1 MVGRR
6 GLARPLQ
13 LWQQSRDFKALRA
26 QICHKIARRRINTY
40 TVSKDCAFARKW
52 VGPQPFQVTPDFE
65 FSEGNVDPTV
75 AGELAPTPDRL
86 GAGRRGSRR
95 PTISRRTGPSRPR
108 RAGPLLRRPSRPAR
122 APAESEGRTRRALS
136 SSTGAARSRSA
147 SREKPSTWRT
157 RSSRLSHIRQIV
169 IAFDVGPGFAALSH
183 ASCGRS
189 FLKYP
194 PRGDN
199 ISLARGRIE
208 GLQNQGVRAVLAS
221 CGR

>member
-75 AGELAPTPDRL
+75 AAASDLRRRPIDLALGVEDRVDPPSP
-86 GAGRRGSRR
+86 GGPVRRGPVGRARFCGVHPGQRARR
-95 PTISRRTGPSRPR
+95 R
-108 RAGPLLRRPSRPAR
+108 RARVGRGGHCLLQR
-122 APAESEGRTRRALS
+122 APPAAVPPHEKSHRRGERARRDCRTYVRLL
-136 SSTGAARSRSA
+136 
-147 SREKPSTWRT
+147 
-157 RSSRLSHIRQIV
+157 SRLTWGQGSLR
-169 IAFDVGPGFAALSH
+169 FRTPAAVAHS
-183 ASCGRS
+183 
-189 FLKYP
+189 
-194 PRGDN
+194 
-199 ISLARGRIE
+199 
-208 GLQNQGVRAVLAS
+208 
-221 CGR
+221 

>member
-122 APAESEGRTRRALS
+122 AGGERGSDEEGIVFFNWRRPQPFRLTRKAIDVANALV
-136 SSTGAARSRSA
+136 
-147 SREKPSTWRT
+147 E
-157 RSSRLSHIRQIV
+157 IV
-169 IAFDVGPGFAALSH
+169 AHTSDCYRV
-183 ASCGRS
+183 
-189 FLKYP
+189 
-194 PRGDN
+194 
-199 ISLARGRIE
+199 
-208 GLQNQGVRAVLAS
+208 
-221 CGR
+221 